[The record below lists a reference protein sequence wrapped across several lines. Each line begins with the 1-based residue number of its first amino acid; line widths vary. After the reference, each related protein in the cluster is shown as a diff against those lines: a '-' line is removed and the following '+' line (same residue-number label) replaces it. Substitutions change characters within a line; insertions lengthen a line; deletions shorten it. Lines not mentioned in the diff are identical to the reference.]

1 MPIASPR
8 EAGPREAW
16 PRGAAARRAATLP
29 GRARGGPVLLLSAP
43 LLALLLLAC
52 GGSGDEPDRE
62 PATVAAAGGGVNTA
76 TPTPTEPPTPSIED
90 EEVAAWGSTVCGV
103 TGAFALDYLASG
115 DPRDP
120 TELELQPRKERA
132 AAMFPMQHAAVRS
145 ASRALGDVDPPRRT
159 AELHRLLLETYHDLG
174 EALEDQEQS
183 IAQATTTD
191 EIAASNLL
199 VDQLL
204 DLTFRQATLL
214 FNAGYCQSP

>member
-1 MPIASPR
+1 MPIAWPR
-8 EAGPREAW
+8 EASSREAA
-16 PRGAAARRAATLP
+16 PRGMAARRAAATP
-29 GRARGGPVLLLSAP
+29 GRARGRPMLLLSAP

-62 PATVAAAGGGVNTA
+62 PATVAAAGGGVTTA
-76 TPTPTEPPTPSIED
+76 TPTPTEPPAPSIED
-90 EEVAAWGSTVCGV
+90 EAIAAWGSTICGV
-103 TGAFALDYLASG
+103 TDAFALDYLASG

-120 TELELQPRKERA
+120 TELELQPRKDRA
-132 AAMFPMQHAAVRS
+132 AAMFPTQHDAVREASS
-145 ASRALGDVDPPRRT
+145 ALEDVEPPRRT
-159 AELHRLLLETYHDLG
+159 AELHRLLLATYYELG
-174 EALEDQEQS
+174 EALEEQEQL

-214 FNAGYCQSP
+214 LNAGYCQ